1 MIFATSHRK
10 QNPDKH
16 STNVSGHPNRSTANP
31 PPTSSSFLKPY
42 QHQPSVEFQPLYHS
56 YCCPC
61 TFGRTYRFLIWWLSA
76 LFAVATTYL
85 VLSSS
90 CTAAWLLPSTKKKS
104 ATSPSPAP
112 MSGGTNS
119 TLAPPQT
126 HPRYFLFSR
135 LYVFFSVFF
144 VFLVAKK
151 KKYKYGGTK
160 S

>member
-1 MIFATSHRK
+1 VA
-10 QNPDKH
+10 
-16 STNVSGHPNRSTANP
+16 
-31 PPTSSSFLKPY
+31 
-42 QHQPSVEFQPLYHS
+42 E
-56 YCCPC
+56 C
-61 TFGRTYRFLIWWLSA
+61 TFCCGDD
-76 LFAVATTYL
+76 
-85 VLSSS
+85 VLGPFFVVHGGMV
-90 CTAAWLLPSTKKKS
+90 TPFHKKKS

-151 KKYKYGGTK
+151 KYKYGGTK